1 MLENIEISLDAVTSG
16 ISNFLYDH
24 SVQMLVK

>member
-16 ISNFLYDH
+16 ISNSLYYH